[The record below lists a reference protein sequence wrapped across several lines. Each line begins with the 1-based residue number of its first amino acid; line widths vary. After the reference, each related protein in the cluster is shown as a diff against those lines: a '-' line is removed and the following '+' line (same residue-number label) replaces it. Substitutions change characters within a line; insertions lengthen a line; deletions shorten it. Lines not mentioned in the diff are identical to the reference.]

1 MTIDTRDRLLK
12 PDQLAGFRIGDTVR
26 LAAVSSP
33 LTVIDF
39 QPPSLLVLESNR
51 GHQLRAGWRAVT
63 LESPGKSG
71 CLAEILSAKKGISCV

>member
-1 MTIDTRDRLLK
+1 MTNGKTEVETMAKLAGNEWRHEH
-12 PDQLAGFRIGDTVR
+12 LAGFRIGDRVR
-26 LAAVSSP
+26 LPTVNSP

-39 QPPSLLVLESNR
+39 QPPSLLVLESDR

-71 CLAEILSAKKGISCV
+71 